1 MRLSLQPPAIADFV
15 NTAITLPIP
24 QLPRHFRNFPAR
36 WAFPKGDVYHWIPLF
51 NRFDNILEQFVREYG
66 LNVGPQ
72 LRPFGCVLLLKGVTE
87 DSETA
92 NVTCTNES
100 ELAGLGFAADGD
112 RQLVE
117 DILNFSRK
125 LLENC
130 GNRSLYASSERLGDL
145 LNTTSL
151 SLLSATLQLA
161 ARLAHRY
168 YASRQKGAQT
178 SQHLNNSLLQLHY
191 NIDLEKMQKLAN
203 PFTKSSSSISAP
215 AGSVTSSVKGKEKA
229 HILKAAPPAS
239 VNANDL
245 STLTQNMKTS
255 VNGSAKHAPTAEKT
269 THHTSSWEDW
279 GSVLLTY
286 YQSAT
291 VPKDDQKPP
300 PTPTPTRRP
309 SGLSRPSRLSS
320 SDDFTEA
327 SSATYNGKSE
337 EPTAGGMRQIEIP
350 YSQIASS
357 QVEEILSHG
366 LQNLPK
372 ESHYEL
378 LTRVRNAKAIA
389 TSVSMRQEL
398 VKIRLLAI
406 TNLAY
411 IYPDAMFQQKIL
423 QQDSDQPRRYQI
435 AYQLADLVHPPGN
448 GTSGVPLKLQTVA
461 LGTLEALAKQ
471 KTKASDVCA
480 ALNVNVNHGVLFYLL
495 RKAVAEMASEDLE
508 SDESEERREAVFS
521 LLECLPPSAPRT
533 GENLIAAGLLEI
545 LIEILS
551 LRTSKAERSQPK
563 ILNFLNAIVYTV
575 RDALQS
581 IANSKGLDTISDL
594 IAYEVHSSLERAKNG
609 EGLDPGYR
617 SHAVDYQTPFFQQQT
632 LRMLFKLINHLMANS
647 PANFDRLLRNLIDSP
662 QLLAGLKIVIT
673 NAKVFGSSIW
683 SGAINIMSS
692 FIHNEPTSY
701 AVISEAGLSSGLLDA
716 ITLNSKPQSPMT
728 IYELFISKDE
738 VIRQGVA
745 HPNAG
750 GIAKFMQDDHCKK
763 LRHAIYPSTHE
774 ILPAS
779 DSITAVPQAFGA
791 ICLHNTGLEL
801 FQKSGAIDS
810 FFRIFESDDH
820 IKVMLSPTESELLR
834 MLGNSFDE
842 LVRHHPTLKMAVV
855 INIMTMIERVGE
867 MCKIRAQTRGCGAKL
882 WLQAENGKLVPAG
895 EHEGIRPS
903 TAKEPTVGSDDDVV
917 MGEASPVR
925 GEHLDTA
932 NLDPET
938 IDEMDERN
946 GPSTAQRIEVVMRFL
961 EGFFENSSLC
971 SFFVEAN
978 GANLVLDLATLP
990 SLPFDFNMQK
1000 GGEEVSKVV
1009 HIMVE
1014 QKPHLVLPTLLQRT
1028 QKTLDDLQPLYDYT
1042 GEDAFFT
1049 EFTSVAESPTNAQI
1063 NGPYADIGTTVLK
1076 SLVNIHTLT
1085 CILSEVFSAPIFGS
1099 RSSHTPFSQVN
1110 LADMYRKAVTSL
1122 GLLHRVCV
1130 WEEILL
1136 LKRLPDAWKMGTN
1149 FKGFGMGSDEAD
1161 AVFGFLNNGNETP
1174 GDAEMTLASSRATVM
1189 GLPSGT
1195 VRSIDPKKPKSTSME
1210 KDEKTAHFK
1219 NVRSLRY
1226 VLSQIPSAVVLFFQN
1241 LGKSLVAKRR
1251 PEAYAR
1257 QNAYMV
1263 AEAMSSASLEQLR
1276 YEPVRKSPCAEDRYA
1291 YWVVVLTSVSTLIIE
1306 GMFQP
1311 WR

>member
-1 MRLSLQPPAIADFV
+1 MQ
-15 NTAITLPIP
+15 
-24 QLPRHFRNFPAR
+24 
-36 WAFPKGDVYHWIPLF
+36 
-51 NRFDNILEQFVREYG
+51 
-66 LNVGPQ
+66 
-72 LRPFGCVLLLKGVTE
+72 KGVAE
-87 DSETA
+87 ENEAA
-92 NVTCTNES
+92 NVTSTSES
-100 ELAGLGFAADGD
+100 ELNTLNFGPDGD

-130 GNRSLYASSERLGDL
+130 GNRSLYASSDRLGDL

-203 PFTKSSSSISAP
+203 PFAKSSSSNSTIANP
-215 AGSVTSSVKGKEKA
+215 ATPTVKGKEKA
-229 HILKAAPPAS
+229 HGSNKASPAS

-245 STLTQNMKTS
+245 SALTRDVRTTT
-255 VNGSAKHAPTAEKT
+255 NGSAENATSPEKIA
-269 THHTSSWEDW
+269 HHTSSWEDW

-286 YQSAT
+286 YQSAST
-291 VPKDDQKPP
+291 PKDDQKLP
-300 PTPTPTRRP
+300 PTPTPIRRP

-320 SDDFTEA
+320 SDDSPEIAGSPTNA
-327 SSATYNGKSE
+327 KSD
-337 EPTAGGMRQIEIP
+337 EPTVGGMRQLEIT
-350 YSQIASS
+350 YSQMNSM
-357 QVEEILSHG
+357 QMEDLLKDG
-366 LQNLPK
+366 LQSLPK
-372 ESHYEL
+372 DSHYEL
-378 LTRVRNAKAIA
+378 LTRARNAKAIA

-411 IYPDAMFQQKIL
+411 IYPDVMFQQKIL
-423 QQDSDQPRRYQI
+423 QQDSDQPRRFQI

-448 GTSGVPLKLQTVA
+448 GASGIPLKLQTVA

-471 KTKASDVCA
+471 KTKAPDVCA

-495 RKAVAEMASEDLE
+495 RKAVAEMASEDPE
-508 SDESEERREAVFS
+508 SEESEERREAVFS
-521 LLECLPPSAPRT
+521 LLECLPSSAPRT
-533 GENLIAAGLLEI
+533 GENLITAGLLDI

-551 LRTSKAERSQPK
+551 LRTNKAERSQPK

-594 IAYEVHSSLERAKNG
+594 IAYEVHSSLASANKG
-609 EGLDPGYR
+609 EGLDPDYR
-617 SHAVDYQTPFFQQQT
+617 SRAVDYQTPFFQQQT

-662 QLLAGLKIVIT
+662 QLLAGLKVVIA
-673 NAKVFGSSIW
+673 NPKVFGSSIW

-701 AVISEAGLSSGLLDA
+701 AVISEAGLSSGLLDT
-716 ITLNSKPQSPMT
+716 ITLSSKPQGPMT

-745 HPNAG
+745 HANAG
-750 GIAKFMQDDHCKK
+750 GIAKYMADDHCQK
-763 LRHAIYPSTHE
+763 LRQAIYPSTHQ

-820 IKVMLSPTESELLR
+820 IKVMLSPTEPELLR

-855 INIMTMIERVGE
+855 INIMTMIERVGQ
-867 MCKIRAQTRGCGAKL
+867 MCKSRAKTKGCGAKL
-882 WLQAENGKLVPAG
+882 WLQAENGKIVPAG
-895 EHEGIRPS
+895 ERDGTWPS
-903 TAKEPTVGSDDDVV
+903 SIKTPELENDDDVV
-917 MGEASPVR
+917 MGGASPVR
-925 GEHLDTA
+925 GEISDTA
-932 NLDPET
+932 VLDPEAV
-938 IDEMDERN
+938 DEMDEES

-971 SFFVEAN
+971 SFFAEAN
-978 GANLVLDLATLP
+978 GASLVIGLATLP

-1000 GGEEVSKVV
+1000 GGDQVSKVV
-1009 HIMVE
+1009 HIMAE
-1014 QKPHLVLPTLLQRT
+1014 QKPHLILPTLLQRI
-1028 QKTLDDLQPLYDYT
+1028 QKTLDDLQPLYSYS
-1042 GEDAFFT
+1042 GEDAFFS
-1049 EFTSVAESPTNAQI
+1049 EFTTVTEGSPNDQKE
-1063 NGPYADIGTTVLK
+1063 GPYASIGTMVLK
-1076 SLVNIHTLT
+1076 SLVNVHTLT
-1085 CILSEVFSAPIFGS
+1085 CIFSEVFSAPIFGS

-1110 LADMYRKAVTSL
+1110 LADMYRNVVKSL

-1136 LKRLPDAWKMGTN
+1136 LKRLPDSWKMGTN
-1149 FKGFGMGSDEAD
+1149 FKGFGMGSEEAD
-1161 AVFGFLNNGNETP
+1161 AVFGFLNNGTESHGDLDTISTP
-1174 GDAEMTLASSRATVM
+1174 SRGTTSGLQSSIARF
-1189 GLPSGT
+1189 PNS
-1195 VRSIDPKKPKSTSME
+1195 RKPKSPSMV
-1210 KDEKTAHFK
+1210 KDENTAHFK

-1251 PEAYAR
+1251 PEPYAR

-1263 AEAMSSASLEQLR
+1263 AEAMSNASLEQLR
-1276 YEPVRKSPCAEDRYA
+1276 YEPARNSPCAEDRYA

-1306 GMFQP
+1306 GMFNACDGEK
-1311 WR
+1311 

>member
-1 MRLSLQPPAIADFV
+1 M
-15 NTAITLPIP
+15 
-24 QLPRHFRNFPAR
+24 
-36 WAFPKGDVYHWIPLF
+36 YHWIPLF
-51 NRFDNILEQFVREYG
+51 NRFDNILEQFVQEYG
-66 LNVGPQ
+66 LNIGPQ
-72 LRPFGCVLLLKGVTE
+72 LRPFGCVLLLKGVAE
-87 DSETA
+87 ENEA
-92 NVTCTNES
+92 AKVTPTSES
-100 ELAGLGFAADGD
+100 ELNTLGFGPDGD

-117 DILNFSRK
+117 DILNFSRR

-151 SLLSATLQLA
+151 SVLSATLQLA

-203 PFTKSSSSISAP
+203 PFTKSSSSTSAHATTTTP
-215 AGSVTSSVKGKEKA
+215 TVKGKEKA
-229 HILKAAPPAS
+229 YSSKATSSAS
-239 VNANDL
+239 ANANDL
-245 STLTQNMKTS
+245 TALTQDVNTS
-255 VNGSAKHAPTAEKT
+255 LNGSAKYAPAAEKIG
-269 THHTSSWEDW
+269 HHMPSWEDW

-286 YQSAT
+286 YQSAA

-320 SDDFTEA
+320 SDEPPEA
-327 SSATYNGKSE
+327 STATSSAKSE
-337 EPTAGGMRQIEIP
+337 ELTVGGMRQLEIS
-350 YSQIASS
+350 YSQIDSS
-357 QVEEILSHG
+357 QMEDVLKDG
-366 LQNLPK
+366 LRNLPK
-372 ESHYEL
+372 DSHYEL

-389 TSVSMRQEL
+389 ASVSMRQEL

-423 QQDSDQPRRYQI
+423 QQDSDQPRRFQI

-448 GTSGVPLKLQTVA
+448 GISGIPLRLQTVA

-495 RKAVAEMASEDLE
+495 RKAVAEMASEDPE
-508 SDESEERREAVFS
+508 SDESEERREAIFS

-533 GENLIAAGLLEI
+533 GENLIAAGLLDI

-551 LRTSKAERSQPK
+551 LRTNKAERSQPK

-575 RDALQS
+575 RDALQA

-609 EGLDPGYR
+609 EGLNPGFR
-617 SHAVDYQTPFFQQQT
+617 SHVVDYQTPFFQQQT
-632 LRMLFKLINHLMANS
+632 LRMLFKLINHFMANS

-673 NAKVFGSSIW
+673 NPKVFGSSIW

-745 HPNAG
+745 HANAG
-750 GIAKFMQDDHCKK
+750 GIAKFMKDDHCKK
-763 LRHAIYPSTHE
+763 LRQAVYPSTHE
-774 ILPAS
+774 ILPSS

-791 ICLHNTGLEL
+791 ICLHSTGLEL

-810 FFRIFESDDH
+810 FFRIFESNDH
-820 IKVMLSPTESELLR
+820 IKVMISPTDSELLR

-867 MCKIRAQTRGCGAKL
+867 MCKLRAKTKGCGAKL
-882 WLQAENGKLVPAG
+882 WLQADNGKLVPAG
-895 EHEGIRPS
+895 EQEENRTS
-903 TAKEPTVGSDDDVV
+903 TINESKGGNDDVE
-917 MGEASPVR
+917 MGEATPIR
-925 GEHLDTA
+925 GDYA
-932 NLDPET
+932 DAAVLDPEE
-938 IDEMDERN
+938 IDEMDEKN

-978 GANLVLDLATLP
+978 GANLVLELATLP

-1028 QKTLDDLQPLYDYT
+1028 QKTLDDLQPLYDHT
-1042 GEDAFFT
+1042 GEDAFFS
-1049 EFTSVAESPTNAQI
+1049 EFTSVAENLTNDQKG
-1063 NGPYADIGTTVLK
+1063 GPYAPIGTMVLK
-1076 SLVNIHTLT
+1076 SLVNVHTLT

-1110 LADMYRKAVTSL
+1110 LADMYRHVIKSL

-1149 FKGFGMGSDEAD
+1149 FKGFGMGSEEAD
-1161 AVFGFLNNGNETP
+1161 AVFGFLNNGNDTP
-1174 GDAEMTLASSRATVM
+1174 GDVETTSAPARAALSGLLNSNSRS
-1189 GLPSGT
+1189 PDS
-1195 VRSIDPKKPKSTSME
+1195 KKSKSPSME

-1226 VLSQIPSAVVLFFQN
+1226 VLSQIPSAAVLFFQN

-1251 PEAYAR
+1251 PDPYAR

-1263 AEAMSSASLEQLR
+1263 AAAMSKASIEQLR
-1276 YEPVRKSPCAEDRYA
+1276 YGPASKSACAEDRYA
-1291 YWVVVLTSVSTLIIE
+1291 YWVVVLTSISTLIIE
-1306 GMFQP
+1306 GMFLCL
-1311 WR
+1311 

>member
-1 MRLSLQPPAIADFV
+1 M
-15 NTAITLPIP
+15 
-24 QLPRHFRNFPAR
+24 
-36 WAFPKGDVYHWIPLF
+36 
-51 NRFDNILEQFVREYG
+51 
-66 LNVGPQ
+66 GPQ
-72 LRPFGCVLLLKGVTE
+72 LRPFGNILLLKGTVEESDAEKVT
-87 DSETA
+87 TI
-92 NVTCTNES
+92 TES
-100 ELAGLGFAADGD
+100 DLQELGFGPDGD

-117 DILNFSRK
+117 DILGFSRK

-168 YASRQKGAQT
+168 YASRQKGAQS
-178 SQHLNNSLLQLHY
+178 SQHLNNSLLQMHY

-203 PFTKSSSSISAP
+203 PFTKSQSSNPAPTNSAMST
-215 AGSVTSSVKGKEKA
+215 AKGKEKA
-229 HILKAAPPAS
+229 HTSKATFSAS
-239 VNANDL
+239 VNPNDL
-245 STLTQNMKTS
+245 SALTQNVKSSM
-255 VNGSAKHAPTAEKT
+255 NGSANHASTTEKM

-300 PTPTPTRRP
+300 PTPTPSRRP

-320 SDDFTEA
+320 SEDSPEA
-327 SSATYNGKSE
+327 SSATSNARSE
-337 EPTAGGMRQIEIP
+337 ESIVGGMRQLEIP
-350 YSQIASS
+350 YSQLASS
-357 QVEEILSHG
+357 QVEDVLNDG
-366 LQNLPK
+366 LQKLPK
-372 ESHYEL
+372 ESHYEF

-389 TSVSMRQEL
+389 TSVSLRQDL

-495 RKAVAEMASEDLE
+495 RKAVAEMASENP
-508 SDESEERREAVFS
+508 ESEESEDRREAVFS

-617 SHAVDYQTPFFQQQT
+617 SQMVDYQTPFFQQQT

-647 PANFDRLLRNLIDSP
+647 PPNFDRLLRNLIDSS
-662 QLLAGLKIVIT
+662 QLLAGLKIVIA
-673 NAKVFGSSIW
+673 NPKVFGSSIW
-683 SGAINIMSS
+683 SGAINIMSN

-716 ITLNSKPQSPMT
+716 VTLRSKPQSPMT

-745 HPNAG
+745 HANAG
-750 GIAKFMQDDHCKK
+750 GIARFMNDGHCKK
-763 LRHAIYPSTHE
+763 LRHAAYPSTHE

-779 DSITAVPQAFGA
+779 DSITAVPHAFLA

-834 MLGNSFDE
+834 MLGSSFDE

-867 MCKIRAQTRGCGAKL
+867 MCKMRAKTKGCGAKL
-882 WLQAENGKLVPAG
+882 WLQAENGKLVAAG
-895 EHEGIRPS
+895 EPESTRPN
-903 TAKEPTVGSDDDVV
+903 TTKEPKVEKDDDVV
-917 MGEASPVR
+917 MGEASPLH
-925 GEHLDTA
+925 GEHGDTA

-938 IDEMDERN
+938 IDEMDEKN

-978 GANLVLDLATLP
+978 GANLVLDLANLP

-1014 QKPHLVLPTLLQRT
+1014 QKPHLVLPSLLQRT
-1028 QKTLDDLQPLYDYT
+1028 QKTLDDLQPLYKYT
-1042 GEDAFFT
+1042 GGDAFFT
-1049 EFTSVAESPTNAQI
+1049 EFTSVAQESTSDQNE
-1063 NGPYADIGTTVLK
+1063 GPYAPIGTTVLK
-1076 SLVNIHTLT
+1076 SLVNVHTLT

-1110 LADMYRKAVTSL
+1110 LTDMYRTVVKSL
-1122 GLLHRVCV
+1122 GLLHRICV

-1174 GDAEMTLASSRATVM
+1174 GDVEMNSASSRAIVP
-1189 GLPSGT
+1189 GLPSST
-1195 VRSIDPKKPKSTSME
+1195 VRSSDSKKPKSISLQ

-1251 PEAYAR
+1251 LEPYAR

-1263 AEAMSSASLEQLR
+1263 AEAMSIASLEQLR
-1276 YEPVRKSPCAEDRYA
+1276 YEPARNSACAEDRYA
-1291 YWVVVLTSVSTLIIE
+1291 YWVVILTSVSTLIIE
-1306 GMFQP
+1306 GMF
-1311 WR
+1311 

>member
-1 MRLSLQPPAIADFV
+1 M
-15 NTAITLPIP
+15 
-24 QLPRHFRNFPAR
+24 
-36 WAFPKGDVYHWIPLF
+36 
-51 NRFDNILEQFVREYG
+51 
-66 LNVGPQ
+66 
-72 LRPFGCVLLLKGVTE
+72 LKGVAE
-87 DSETA
+87 ENEA
-92 NVTCTNES
+92 AKVTPTSES
-100 ELAGLGFAADGD
+100 ELNSLGFGPDGD

-151 SLLSATLQLA
+151 SVLSATLQLA

-203 PFTKSSSSISAP
+203 PFTKSSSSTSATALSTTP
-215 AGSVTSSVKGKEKA
+215 TVKGKEKPYSS
-229 HILKAAPPAS
+229 KATAS

-245 STLTQNMKTS
+245 SALTQDVKIS
-255 VNGSAKHAPTAEKT
+255 LNGSAKHAPAAEKIAD
-269 THHTSSWEDW
+269 HTPSWEDW

-309 SGLSRPSRLSS
+309 SGLSRPSRLSN
-320 SDDFTEA
+320 SDELPEA
-327 SSATYNGKSE
+327 STATSNAKSE
-337 EPTAGGMRQIEIP
+337 EPTVGGMRHLEISH
-350 YSQIASS
+350 SQIASS
-357 QVEEILSHG
+357 HVEDVLKDG
-366 LQNLPK
+366 LRNLPK
-372 ESHYEL
+372 DSHYEF
-378 LTRVRNAKAIA
+378 LTRLRNAKAIA
-389 TSVSMRQEL
+389 ASVSMRQEL

-423 QQDSDQPRRYQI
+423 QQDSDQPRRFQI
-435 AYQLADLVHPPGN
+435 AYQLADMVHPPGN
-448 GTSGVPLKLQTVA
+448 GTSGIPLRLQTVA

-495 RKAVAEMASEDLE
+495 RRAVAEMASEDPE
-508 SDESEERREAVFS
+508 SDESEERREAIFS

-533 GENLIAAGLLEI
+533 GENLIAAGLLDI

-551 LRTSKAERSQPK
+551 LRTNKAERSQPK

-575 RDALQS
+575 RDALQA

-609 EGLDPGYR
+609 EGLNAGFR
-617 SHAVDYQTPFFQQQT
+617 SHVVDYQTPFFQQQT

-662 QLLAGLKIVIT
+662 QLLAGLKVVIT
-673 NAKVFGSSIW
+673 NPKVFGSSIW

-716 ITLNSKPQSPMT
+716 ITLKSKPQSPMT

-745 HPNAG
+745 HANAG
-750 GIAKFMQDDHCKK
+750 GIAKFMADDHCKE
-763 LRHAIYPSTHE
+763 LRQAVYPSTHE

-810 FFRIFESDDH
+810 FFRIFESNDH

-867 MCKIRAQTRGCGAKL
+867 MCKSRAKTKGCGAKL
-882 WLQAENGKLVPAG
+882 WLQADNGKLVPAG
-895 EHEGIRPS
+895 EQENTRPS
-903 TAKEPTVGSDDDVV
+903 TTEEPKVENDDDVV
-917 MGEASPVR
+917 MGEATPIR
-925 GEHLDTA
+925 GDYPDAAVLDS
-932 NLDPET
+932 EVM
-938 IDEMDERN
+938 DEMDEKN

-978 GANLVLDLATLP
+978 GANLVLELATLP

-1000 GGEEVSKVV
+1000 GGEDVSKVV

-1014 QKPHLVLPTLLQRT
+1014 QKPHLVLPALLQRT
-1028 QKTLDDLQPLYDYT
+1028 QKTLEDLQPLYDYS
-1042 GEDAFFT
+1042 GEDAFFS
-1049 EFTSVAESPTNAQI
+1049 EFTTVAECLTNDQKR
-1063 NGPYADIGTTVLK
+1063 GPYAPIGTTVLK
-1076 SLVNIHTLT
+1076 SLVNVHTLT

-1099 RSSHTPFSQVN
+1099 RSSHTPFSQIN
-1110 LADMYRKAVTSL
+1110 LADMYRDVVKSL
-1122 GLLHRVCV
+1122 GLLLRVCV

-1149 FKGFGMGSDEAD
+1149 FKGFGMGSEEAD
-1161 AVFGFLNNGNETP
+1161 AVFGFLSSGSETP
-1174 GDAEMTLASSRATVM
+1174 GDVETTSAPVRAISAGLLSSNA
-1189 GLPSGT
+1189 
-1195 VRSIDPKKPKSTSME
+1195 RSLDSKKPKSPSME

-1226 VLSQIPSAVVLFFQN
+1226 VLSQIPSAAVLFFQN

-1251 PEAYAR
+1251 PDPYAR

-1263 AEAMSSASLEQLR
+1263 AEAMSNASLEQLR
-1276 YEPVRKSPCAEDRYA
+1276 YEPATKSACAEDRYA
-1291 YWVVVLTSVSTLIIE
+1291 YWVVVLTSISTLIIE
-1306 GMFQP
+1306 GMFLCL
-1311 WR
+1311 RRTGSRS

>member
-1 MRLSLQPPAIADFV
+1 M
-15 NTAITLPIP
+15 
-24 QLPRHFRNFPAR
+24 
-36 WAFPKGDVYHWIPLF
+36 
-51 NRFDNILEQFVREYG
+51 
-66 LNVGPQ
+66 
-72 LRPFGCVLLLKGVTE
+72 LKGVVEENDTAKDTTTTE
-87 DSETA
+87 SDL
-92 NVTCTNES
+92 S
-100 ELAGLGFAADGD
+100 ELGFGPDGD

-168 YASRQKGAQT
+168 YASRQKGAQS
-178 SQHLNNSLLQLHY
+178 SQHLNNSLLQTHY

-203 PFTKSSSSISAP
+203 PFTKPHSSMSTPASSSMPTA
-215 AGSVTSSVKGKEKA
+215 KGKEKA
-229 HILKAAPPAS
+229 HTSKATLPAS
-239 VNANDL
+239 VNVNDL
-245 STLTQNMKTS
+245 SALTQNTKSS
-255 VNGSAKHAPTAEKT
+255 VNGSANHASTAEKT
-269 THHTSSWEDW
+269 THHPSSWEHW

-300 PTPTPTRRP
+300 PTPTPSRRP
-309 SGLSRPSRLSS
+309 SGLSRPSRLSN
-320 SDDFTEA
+320 SDDSPEA
-327 SSATYNGKSE
+327 SSTTSIAKPE
-337 EPTAGGMRQIEIP
+337 EPTVGGMRQIEIP
-350 YSQIASS
+350 HSQIASA
-357 QVEEILSHG
+357 QVEDILKDG
-366 LQNLPK
+366 LQNLPR

-378 LTRVRNAKAIA
+378 LTRVRNAKALA
-389 TSVSMRQEL
+389 TSASMRQDL

-435 AYQLADLVHPPGN
+435 AYQLADLVHPPGD

-495 RKAVAEMASEDLE
+495 RKAVAEMASEDPE

-594 IAYEVHSSLERAKNG
+594 IAYEVHSSLKRANNG

-617 SHAVDYQTPFFQQQT
+617 SHMVDYQTPFFQQQT

-662 QLLAGLKIVIT
+662 QLLAGLKIVIA
-673 NAKVFGSSIW
+673 NPKVFGSSIW

-716 ITLNSKPQSPMT
+716 ITLSPKPQSPMT
-728 IYELFISKDE
+728 IYELFISKDD
-738 VIRQGVA
+738 VHRQGVA
-745 HPNAG
+745 NPNAG
-750 GIAKFMQDDHCKK
+750 GIARFMNDDHCKK
-763 LRHAIYPSTHE
+763 LRHAVYPSTHE

-867 MCKIRAQTRGCGAKL
+867 MCKARAKTKGCGAKL

-895 EHEGIRPS
+895 ENQS
-903 TAKEPTVGSDDDVV
+903 TRLNSSKESKVEKDDDVV
-917 MGEASPVR
+917 MGEASSVHE
-925 GEHLDTA
+925 EHTDTA
-932 NLDPET
+932 NLDPEA
-938 IDEMDERN
+938 IDEMDEKN

-961 EGFFENSSLC
+961 EGFFENPSLC

-978 GANLVLDLATLP
+978 GANLLLDLATLP

-1000 GGEEVSKVV
+1000 GGEEVSKVI

-1014 QKPHLVLPTLLQRT
+1014 QKPHLVLPSLLQRT

-1049 EFTSVAESPTNAQI
+1049 EFTSIAEASTSGQQQ
-1063 NGPYADIGTTVLK
+1063 GPYATVGTTVLK
-1076 SLVNIHTLT
+1076 SLVNVHTLT

-1110 LADMYRKAVTSL
+1110 LADMYRNIVKSL

-1161 AVFGFLNNGNETP
+1161 AVFGFLNNGNESP
-1174 GDAEMTLASSRATVM
+1174 GDVETTSAASRAVVP
-1189 GLPSGT
+1189 GST
-1195 VRSIDPKKPKSTSME
+1195 VRSIDSKKPKPISLE

-1251 PEAYAR
+1251 LEAYAR

-1276 YEPVRKSPCAEDRYA
+1276 YEPAKSSACAEDRYA
-1291 YWVVVLTSVSTLIIE
+1291 YWVVILTSISTLIIE
-1306 GMFQP
+1306 GML
-1311 WR
+1311 

>member
-1 MRLSLQPPAIADFV
+1 M
-15 NTAITLPIP
+15 
-24 QLPRHFRNFPAR
+24 
-36 WAFPKGDVYHWIPLF
+36 
-51 NRFDNILEQFVREYG
+51 
-66 LNVGPQ
+66 
-72 LRPFGCVLLLKGVTE
+72 LLKGVAEENDTAKVTTITE
-87 DSETA
+87 SDL
-92 NVTCTNES
+92 S
-100 ELAGLGFAADGD
+100 ELGFGPDGD

-168 YASRQKGAQT
+168 YASRQKGAQS
-178 SQHLNNSLLQLHY
+178 SQHLNNSLLQMHY

-203 PFTKSSSSISAP
+203 PFTKPQSSISTP
-215 AGSVTSSVKGKEKA
+215 ASSSTPTAKGKEKA
-229 HILKAAPPAS
+229 HSSKAIFPAS
-239 VNANDL
+239 VNINDL
-245 STLTQNMKTS
+245 SALTQNTKSS
-255 VNGSAKHAPTAEKT
+255 VNGSANHASTTEKT
-269 THHTSSWEDW
+269 THHPSSWEHW

-300 PTPTPTRRP
+300 PTPTPSRRP
-309 SGLSRPSRLSS
+309 SGLSRPSRLSN
-320 SDDFTEA
+320 SDDSPEA
-327 SSATYNGKSE
+327 SSATSITKPE
-337 EPTAGGMRQIEIP
+337 EPTSGGMRQIEIP
-350 YSQIASS
+350 HSQIASA
-357 QVEEILSHG
+357 QVEDVLKDG
-366 LQNLPK
+366 LQNLPR

-378 LTRVRNAKAIA
+378 LTRVRNAKALA

-411 IYPDAMFQQKIL
+411 IYPDVMFQQKIL

-495 RKAVAEMASEDLE
+495 RKAVAEMASEDPE

-594 IAYEVHSSLERAKNG
+594 IAYEVHSSLERANNG
-609 EGLDPGYR
+609 EGLDPRYR
-617 SHAVDYQTPFFQQQT
+617 SHMVDYQTPFFQQQT

-662 QLLAGLKIVIT
+662 QLLAGLKIVIA
-673 NAKVFGSSIW
+673 NPKVFGSSIW

-716 ITLNSKPQSPMT
+716 ITLSPKPQSPMT

-738 VIRQGVA
+738 VHRQGVA
-745 HPNAG
+745 HPHAG
-750 GIAKFMQDDHCKK
+750 GIAKFMNDEDCKK
-763 LRHAIYPSTHE
+763 LRHAVYPSTHE

-834 MLGNSFDE
+834 LLGNSFDE

-867 MCKIRAQTRGCGAKL
+867 MCKARAKTKGCGAKL

-895 EHEGIRPS
+895 EKQS
-903 TAKEPTVGSDDDVV
+903 TRLNISKEPEVEKDDDVV
-917 MGEASPVR
+917 MGEASPVH
-925 GEHLDTA
+925 GEPTDTA
-932 NLDPET
+932 NLDPEA
-938 IDEMDERN
+938 IDEMDEKN

-978 GANLVLDLATLP
+978 GANLLLDLATLP

-1014 QKPHLVLPTLLQRT
+1014 QKPHLVLPSLLQRT
-1028 QKTLDDLQPLYDYT
+1028 QKTLDDLQPLYNYT
-1042 GEDAFFT
+1042 SEEAFFT
-1049 EFTSVAESPTNAQI
+1049 EFTSVTEASTSGQKQ
-1063 NGPYADIGTTVLK
+1063 GPYAPIGTMVLK
-1076 SLVNIHTLT
+1076 SLVNVHTLT

-1110 LADMYRKAVTSL
+1110 LADMYRNVVKSL

-1161 AVFGFLNNGNETP
+1161 AVFGFLNNGNESP
-1174 GDAEMTLASSRATVM
+1174 GDAEMTSASSRAAV
-1189 GLPSGT
+1189 SGST
-1195 VRSIDPKKPKSTSME
+1195 VRSIDSKKPKSTSME

-1251 PEAYAR
+1251 LEAYAR

-1276 YEPVRKSPCAEDRYA
+1276 YEPAKNSACAEDRYA
-1291 YWVVVLTSVSTLIIE
+1291 YWVVILTSISTLIIE
-1306 GMFQP
+1306 GMF
-1311 WR
+1311 

>member
-1 MRLSLQPPAIADFV
+1 M
-15 NTAITLPIP
+15 
-24 QLPRHFRNFPAR
+24 
-36 WAFPKGDVYHWIPLF
+36 
-51 NRFDNILEQFVREYG
+51 
-66 LNVGPQ
+66 
-72 LRPFGCVLLLKGVTE
+72 LLKGVAEENDTAKVTTITE
-87 DSETA
+87 SDL
-92 NVTCTNES
+92 NE
-100 ELAGLGFAADGD
+100 LGFGPDGD

-168 YASRQKGAQT
+168 YASRQKGAQS
-178 SQHLNNSLLQLHY
+178 SQHLNNSLLQMHY

-203 PFTKSSSSISAP
+203 PFTKPQSLVSTPASSSIP
-215 AGSVTSSVKGKEKA
+215 AAKGKEKA
-229 HILKAAPPAS
+229 HTSRATFPAS
-239 VNANDL
+239 VNVNDL
-245 STLTQNMKTS
+245 SALTQSPKSS
-255 VNGSAKHAPTAEKT
+255 VNGSANHASTAEKT
-269 THHTSSWEDW
+269 THHQSSWEHW

-300 PTPTPTRRP
+300 PTPTPSRRP
-309 SGLSRPSRLSS
+309 SGLSRPSRLSN
-320 SDDFTEA
+320 SDDSPEA
-327 SSATYNGKSE
+327 SSASSFAKPE

-350 YSQIASS
+350 HSQIASA
-357 QVEEILSHG
+357 QAEDILKDG
-366 LQNLPK
+366 LQNLPR

-378 LTRVRNAKAIA
+378 LTRVRNAKALA
-389 TSVSMRQEL
+389 TSVSMRQDL

-495 RKAVAEMASEDLE
+495 RKAVAEMASEDPE

-594 IAYEVHSSLERAKNG
+594 IAYEVHSSLKRANNG

-617 SHAVDYQTPFFQQQT
+617 SHMVDYQTPFFQQQT

-662 QLLAGLKIVIT
+662 QLLAGLKIVIA
-673 NAKVFGSSIW
+673 NPKVFGSSIW

-716 ITLNSKPQSPMT
+716 ITLSPKPQSPMT

-738 VIRQGVA
+738 VHRQGGA
-745 HPNAG
+745 HTNAG
-750 GIAKFMQDDHCKK
+750 GIAKFMNDDHCKK
-763 LRHAIYPSTHE
+763 LRHAVYPSTQE

-842 LVRHHPTLKMAVV
+842 LVRHHPTLKMAVL

-867 MCKIRAQTRGCGAKL
+867 MCKARAKTKGCGAKL
-882 WLQAENGKLVPAG
+882 WLQAANGTLVPAG
-895 EHEGIRPS
+895 ENQSPILNIS
-903 TAKEPTVGSDDDVV
+903 NEPKVEKDDDVV
-917 MGEASPVR
+917 MGEASPVQ
-925 GEHLDTA
+925 GGSTDTA
-932 NLDPET
+932 NLDPEA
-938 IDEMDERN
+938 IDEMDEKN

-978 GANLVLDLATLP
+978 GANLLLDLATLP

-1014 QKPHLVLPTLLQRT
+1014 QKPHLVLPSLLQRA
-1028 QKTLDDLQPLYDYT
+1028 QKTLDDLQPLYNYI
-1042 GEDAFFT
+1042 GENAFFS
-1049 EFTSVAESPTNAQI
+1049 EFTSVAEASTSGQQE
-1063 NGPYADIGTTVLK
+1063 GPYAPIGTTVLK
-1076 SLVNIHTLT
+1076 SLVNVHTLT

-1110 LADMYRKAVTSL
+1110 LADMYRNVVKSL

-1161 AVFGFLNNGNETP
+1161 AVFGFLNNGNESP
-1174 GDAEMTLASSRATVM
+1174 GDVEMTSASSRAVVP
-1189 GLPSGT
+1189 GST
-1195 VRSIDPKKPKSTSME
+1195 VRSIDSKKPKSSSME

-1251 PEAYAR
+1251 LEAYAR

-1276 YEPVRKSPCAEDRYA
+1276 YEPAKNSASAEDRYA
-1291 YWVVVLTSVSTLIIE
+1291 YWVVILTSISTLIIE
-1306 GMFQP
+1306 GMF
-1311 WR
+1311 

>member
-1 MRLSLQPPAIADFV
+1 M
-15 NTAITLPIP
+15 
-24 QLPRHFRNFPAR
+24 
-36 WAFPKGDVYHWIPLF
+36 YHWIPLF
-51 NRFDNILEQFVREYG
+51 NRFDNILEQFVQEYG
-66 LNVGPQ
+66 LNIGPQ
-72 LRPFGCVLLLKGVTE
+72 LRPFGCVLLLKGVAE
-87 DSETA
+87 ENEA
-92 NVTCTNES
+92 AKVTPTSES
-100 ELAGLGFAADGD
+100 ELNTLGFGPDGD

-117 DILNFSRK
+117 DILNFSRR

-151 SLLSATLQLA
+151 SVLSATLQLA

-203 PFTKSSSSISAP
+203 PFTKSSSSTSAHATTTTP
-215 AGSVTSSVKGKEKA
+215 TVKGKEKA
-229 HILKAAPPAS
+229 HSSKATSSTSA
-239 VNANDL
+239 NANDL
-245 STLTQNMKTS
+245 SALTQDVKVS
-255 VNGSAKHAPTAEKT
+255 LNGSAKYAPAAEKVG
-269 THHTSSWEDW
+269 HHMPSWEDW

-286 YQSAT
+286 YQSAA
-291 VPKDDQKPP
+291 VPRDDQKPP

-320 SDDFTEA
+320 SDEPPEA
-327 SSATYNGKSE
+327 STATSGAKSE
-337 EPTAGGMRQIEIP
+337 ELTVGGMRQLEIS
-350 YSQIASS
+350 YSQIVSS
-357 QVEEILSHG
+357 QMEDVLKDG
-366 LQNLPK
+366 LRNLPK
-372 ESHYEL
+372 DSHYEL
-378 LTRVRNAKAIA
+378 LTRIRNAKAIA
-389 TSVSMRQEL
+389 ASVSMRQEL

-423 QQDSDQPRRYQI
+423 QQDSDQPRRFQI

-448 GTSGVPLKLQTVA
+448 GISGIPLRLQTVA

-495 RKAVAEMASEDLE
+495 RKAVAEMASEDPE
-508 SDESEERREAVFS
+508 SDESEERREAIFS

-533 GENLIAAGLLEI
+533 GENLIAAGLLDI

-551 LRTSKAERSQPK
+551 LRTNKAERSQPK

-575 RDALQS
+575 RDALQA

-609 EGLDPGYR
+609 EGLNPRFR
-617 SHAVDYQTPFFQQQT
+617 SHMVDYQTPFFQQQT
-632 LRMLFKLINHLMANS
+632 LRMLFKLINHFMANS

-673 NAKVFGSSIW
+673 NPKVFGSSIW

-728 IYELFISKDE
+728 IYELFINKDE
-738 VIRQGVA
+738 VVRQGVA
-745 HPNAG
+745 HANAG
-750 GIAKFMQDDHCKK
+750 GIAKFMKDDHCKK
-763 LRHAIYPSTHE
+763 LRQAVYPSTHE
-774 ILPAS
+774 ILPSS

-791 ICLHNTGLEL
+791 ICLHSTGLEL

-810 FFRIFESDDH
+810 FFRIFESNDH
-820 IKVMLSPTESELLR
+820 IKVMLSPTEPELLR

-855 INIMTMIERVGE
+855 IIIMTMIERVGE
-867 MCKIRAQTRGCGAKL
+867 MCKLRAKTKGCGAKL
-882 WLQAENGKLVPAG
+882 WLQADNGQLVPAG
-895 EHEGIRPS
+895 EQEETRPS
-903 TAKEPTVGSDDDVV
+903 IIKESEGGIDDDVE
-917 MGEASPVR
+917 MGETTPIR
-925 GEHLDTA
+925 GGYADA
-932 NLDPET
+932 AVLDPEE
-938 IDEMDERN
+938 IDEMDEKN

-961 EGFFENSSLC
+961 EGFFDNSSLC
-971 SFFVEAN
+971 SFFVDAN
-978 GANLVLDLATLP
+978 GANLVLELATLP

-1014 QKPHLVLPTLLQRT
+1014 QKPHLVLPALLQRT

-1042 GEDAFFT
+1042 GEDAFFS
-1049 EFTSVAESPTNAQI
+1049 EFTSVAENITNDRKE
-1063 NGPYADIGTTVLK
+1063 GPYAPMGTMVLK
-1076 SLVNIHTLT
+1076 SLVNVHTLT
-1085 CILSEVFSAPIFGS
+1085 CILSEVFSAPSFGS

-1110 LADMYRKAVTSL
+1110 LADMYRHVVKSL
-1122 GLLHRVCV
+1122 GLLHQICV

-1136 LKRLPDAWKMGTN
+1136 LKKLPDAWKMGTN
-1149 FKGFGMGSDEAD
+1149 FKGFGMGSEEAD

-1174 GDAEMTLASSRATVM
+1174 ADVETTSAPARAALSGLLNSNSRS
-1189 GLPSGT
+1189 PDS
-1195 VRSIDPKKPKSTSME
+1195 KKPKSPSLE

-1226 VLSQIPSAVVLFFQN
+1226 VLSQIPSAAVLFFQN

-1251 PEAYAR
+1251 PDPYAR

-1263 AEAMSSASLEQLR
+1263 AAAMSKASLEQLR
-1276 YEPVRKSPCAEDRYA
+1276 YGPASKSACAEDRYA
-1291 YWVVVLTSVSTLIIE
+1291 YWVVVLTSISTLIIE
-1306 GMFQP
+1306 GMFP
-1311 WR
+1311 CL